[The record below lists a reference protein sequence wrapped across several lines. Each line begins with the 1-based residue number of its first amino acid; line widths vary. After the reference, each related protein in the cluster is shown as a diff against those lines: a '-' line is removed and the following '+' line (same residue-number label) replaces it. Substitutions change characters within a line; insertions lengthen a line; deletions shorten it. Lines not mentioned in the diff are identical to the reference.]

1 MMRIFYLVL
10 LAIIPAYGI
19 GQFSVKGKVIDA
31 ETNKAI
37 PGVSVYIN
45 NSFLGT
51 STDVNGEFILSS
63 IPPGAYRLVF
73 SHVGYETIV
82 ESISSTDLKDNYL
95 ISLKVIPDELKE
107 VVVTGKPKSGWRKWG
122 SFFLNSFIGSS
133 KYALNCYIQ
142 NREALHF
149 YYSAEDNILKVSAKE
164 PLIIENRAL
173 GYKITMNFIGYSYN
187 FSNRNLYYEFYSKF
201 DYLEP
206 EDNTELRRWR
216 NNRRDVYYGSL
227 THFLRTLFD
236 STWQK
241 EGFEIRRF
249 GKPSNPEFERIKDSM
264 QVNTL
269 LLQLITGT
277 FDPKQKKP
285 GTILPPIDTV
295 SYYKKVLL
303 EYAGSDKLFPGLLHF
318 NQFAQRRD
326 SNSLVLNFDSYL
338 HVTYT
343 KVKEP
348 IEYAM
353 ITGKYRP
360 GQQVIRGR
368 LNSQAVYE
376 PEDQVSTLQLYNKAP
391 VQVFFNGN
399 YNNTNLLLDGY
410 WGWYQKVATLL
421 PYDYKPN

>member
-1 MMRIFYLVL
+1 MKRILNIVF
-10 LAIIPAYGI
+10 LAIIPAIGI
-19 GQFSVKGKVIDA
+19 CQFSIKGKVVDA
-31 ETNKAI
+31 ETNRGIAA
-37 PGVSVYIN
+37 VSVYIN

-51 STDVNGEFILSS
+51 STDANGEFMLNN
-63 IPPGAYRLVF
+63 IPPGAYKLVF

-82 ESISSTDLKDNYL
+82 ESISSTDLRDHYL
-95 ISLKVIPDELKE
+95 VSLKVIPDELKE

-122 SFFLNSFIGSS
+122 SFFLNSFIGTS

-149 YYSAEDNILKVSAKE
+149 YYSAEENILKVSAKE

-173 GYKITMNFIGYSYN
+173 GYQITMNFIGYSYN
-187 FSNRNLYYEFYSKF
+187 FNNRNLYYEFYSKF
-201 DYLEP
+201 DYLQP
-206 EDNTELRRWR
+206 EDNAELRRWR
-216 NNRRDVYYGSL
+216 NNRRAVYYGSF
-227 THFLRTLFD
+227 THFLRSLFD

-241 EGFEIRRF
+241 EGFEIRKF
-249 GKPSNPEFERIKDSM
+249 GKPYNSEFERIKDSM
-264 QVNTL
+264 QANTL

-277 FDPKQKKP
+277 FDAKQKKA
-285 GTILPPIDTV
+285 GVKLPPIDTV
-295 SYYKKVLL
+295 SYYKNVLL
-303 EYAGSDKLFPGLLHF
+303 QYAGSDKLFPEQLRF
-318 NQFAQRRD
+318 NQFAQRKD
-326 SNSLVLNFDSYL
+326 SNSIFLSFDNYL
-338 HVTYT
+338 HITYT

-360 GQQVIRGR
+360 GQQMIRGR

-376 PEDQVSTLQLYNKAP
+376 PDDQVSTLQLYNKAP

-421 PYDYKPN
+421 PYDYKPE